1 MAHWA
6 LYVANSAFLLFS
18 IPSVVHKPPN
28 PGETQNLCQ
37 GNSVASM
44 PPVDGIDDVL
54 NTLIMVPTHFCSVES
69 TIYAFPQ
76 NSSKEPHNTHCFHNA
91 ESVLATDNR
100 WMMLTA
106 LPVAL
111 QYEGSFHW
119 ETCSQLSE
127 RGLGF
132 SIMCLC
138 SLALRS
144 AWLLYSRTL
153 TLTTNLSIS
162 VEVAPTVH
170 RRHGFVFYP
179 DEEGTARDPPVW
191 VLCTPDHRLQ
201 EQDSCWLF

>member
-1 MAHWA
+1 MAGAPNFGRDCSWQGTRFNIQSEVMAHWA
-6 LYVANSAFLLFS
+6 LYVASSAFLLFS

-111 QYEGSFHW
+111 Q
-119 ETCSQLSE
+119 
-127 RGLGF
+127 
-132 SIMCLC
+132 
-138 SLALRS
+138 
-144 AWLLYSRTL
+144 
-153 TLTTNLSIS
+153 
-162 VEVAPTVH
+162 
-170 RRHGFVFYP
+170 
-179 DEEGTARDPPVW
+179 
-191 VLCTPDHRLQ
+191 
-201 EQDSCWLF
+201 